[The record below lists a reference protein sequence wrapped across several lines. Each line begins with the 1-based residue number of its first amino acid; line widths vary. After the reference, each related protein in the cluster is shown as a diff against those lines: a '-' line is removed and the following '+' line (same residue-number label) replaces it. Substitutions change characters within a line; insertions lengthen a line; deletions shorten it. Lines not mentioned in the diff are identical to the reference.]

1 MRNTS
6 CGIPRRCS
14 RHERQGHE
22 PRDAHVHGVA
32 LFGFGIIPGMGVS
45 QPCVYVI
52 ELNDAVRND
61 KKFVTKNPEM
71 RSDKVCVYV
80 GSTGRD
86 PDIRFV
92 QHLEGY
98 KSCRYVKKCGERL
111 RPDLVP
117 RYENGF
123 KNSREAEAAEATL
136 AVQLRKRGH
145 GVWQN

>member
-1 MRNTS
+1 MRNPS

-14 RHERQGHE
+14 RREHLGRELRGAQ
-22 PRDAHVHGVA
+22 VHDVA
-32 LFGFGIIPGMGVS
+32 LFGFGIIPKMGVS
-45 QPCVYVI
+45 KPCVYVI

-61 KKFVTKNPEM
+61 RKFAAKNPEM
-71 RSDKVCVYV
+71 RRDKSCVYV

-86 PDIRFV
+86 PDMRFA

-98 KSCRYVKKCGERL
+98 KSCRYVKKFGERL

-117 RYENGF
+117 KYENGF

-136 AVQLRKRGH
+136 AVQLRKRGY